1 MSATLLTLLSG
12 VAFGTPNAVESKMP
26 SAVNDA
32 PAANDAAS
40 NDTNLPRSKW
50 EVSASAVSG
59 RAPVLPGLAL
69 GATAEARRRVRL
81 SPFFVS
87 ARLRGTA
94 SSAANESW
102 LIEHQQF
109 SGALG
114 VGADR
119 ALGAGRIWAQ
129 LGGGASVL
137 SEVLSR
143 HQLTRIE
150 SAGVPG
156 GQEHSL
162 SVGPMGF
169 LEVGVTLQMRGN
181 VSAVFAGGPTLS
193 RNKVDGT
200 ASWRVGCDGRIG
212 VAYEF

>member
-1 MSATLLTLLSG
+1 M
-12 VAFGTPNAVESKMP
+12 
-26 SAVNDA
+26 
-32 PAANDAAS
+32 
-40 NDTNLPRSKW
+40 
-50 EVSASAVSG
+50 
-59 RAPVLPGLAL
+59 LPGLAL
-69 GATAEARRRVRL
+69 GATSEIRRRMRL
-81 SPFFVS
+81 SPLFVS
-87 ARLRGTA
+87 ARLQGTA

-114 VGADR
+114 LGVDR
-119 ALGAGRIWAQ
+119 SLGAGRIWAQ
-129 LGGGASVL
+129 LGGGACVL

-156 GQEHSL
+156 GQERSL

-169 LEVGVTLQMRGN
+169 AEVGVTLRMRGN

-193 RNKVDGT
+193 RNTVDGS
-200 ASWRVGCDGRIG
+200 ASWRVGGDGRIG